1 MPRLC
6 QAAPRLIT
14 IFGHPAQT
22 ERKTPAGKGGGLPSS
37 VGKEHKDVHRDYQ
50 EEETDDMTRRE
61 DQELFE
67 QEVIGED
74 EDLLLIDTLLS
85 EVFRAYR

>member
-1 MPRLC
+1 M
-6 QAAPRLIT
+6 
-14 IFGHPAQT
+14 
-22 ERKTPAGKGGGLPSS
+22 E
-37 VGKEHKDVHRDYQ
+37 DYYQ
-50 EEETDDMTRRE
+50 DEETDDVTRRE

-85 EVFRAYR
+85 EVFRRCR

>member
-1 MPRLC
+1 M
-6 QAAPRLIT
+6 
-14 IFGHPAQT
+14 
-22 ERKTPAGKGGGLPSS
+22 E
-37 VGKEHKDVHRDYQ
+37 DYYQ